1 MPEGSFLGDREHDET
16 KMIWAFCASVADI
29 YEVNRL
35 FYGRV
40 EGNMRAE
47 GYANMI
53 DLMNAE
59 LPKEEWKI
67 TMLDF
72 GPDYPR

>member
-1 MPEGSFLGDREHDET
+1 MSEGKALGDQEHDET
-16 KMIWAFCASVADI
+16 KMVWAFCASI
-29 YEVNRL
+29 GSGGGNKL

-40 EGNMRAE
+40 EGRFRAE

-53 DLMNAE
+53 RLIDAE
-59 LPKEEWKI
+59 YQEQRWFV
-67 TMLDF
+67 TTLDF